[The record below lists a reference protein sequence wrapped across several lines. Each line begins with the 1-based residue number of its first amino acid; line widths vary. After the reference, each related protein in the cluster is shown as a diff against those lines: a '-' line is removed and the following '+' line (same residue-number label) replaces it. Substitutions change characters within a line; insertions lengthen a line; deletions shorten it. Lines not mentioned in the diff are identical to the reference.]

1 MACATENGS
10 SAYIPLVQLEKVTP
24 VPVPSKRPI

>member
-10 SAYIPLVQLEKVTP
+10 SAYIPLVQFEKLTP
-24 VPVPSKRPI
+24 APVPSNRPI